1 MNRTLEPPV
10 PLGRH
15 AASRKCSFITRA
27 LVWFRE
33 SGGDHCNV
41 QDRWTGPDS
50 RIAAPSVGQYWQESS
65 LNIIYSIKENKGANS
80 YLLLTDY
87 LWQKH
92 ISTTFWTIKCVQ
104 IKLNHHFDKIN
115 FPKSVI
121 PRISKNSK
129 KLSFAYFNVVF
140 CIPSRLLMCIIFF
153 FDSKNWM
160 NQNEFC
166 RTIEALILTVIDKE
180 IITTKYTLLK

>member
-50 RIAAPSVGQYWQESS
+50 RIAAPSVGQYWQKSS

-92 ISTTFWTIKCVQ
+92 FSTTFWTIKYVQ

-129 KLSFAYFNVVF
+129 ELSFANFNVVF

-153 FDSKNWM
+153 WIPKIEWIRM
-160 NQNEFC
+160 NFAEQLEHW
-166 RTIEALILTVIDKE
+166 
-180 IITTKYTLLK
+180 YWQS